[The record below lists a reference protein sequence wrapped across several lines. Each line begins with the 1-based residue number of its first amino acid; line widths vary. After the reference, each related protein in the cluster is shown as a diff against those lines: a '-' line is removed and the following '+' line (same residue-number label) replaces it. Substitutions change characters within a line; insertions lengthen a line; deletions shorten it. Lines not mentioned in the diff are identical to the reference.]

1 MILKKSLAP
10 LFALLVAVNAF
21 AVILRQS
28 LEQIGYDINV
38 LLLGNLLICIITA
51 ISFSMLYRGMRA
63 ADSFGFLRSVYGSFV
78 IKLILVAGIVF
89 GYAFVYRSGIN
100 KMSLFTCMFLYL
112 VYTFLE
118 MQALMRVFRKR
129 KNG

>member
-10 LFALLVAVNAF
+10 LFALLVAVNAV
-21 AVILRQS
+21 AVIFRQS
-28 LEQIGYDINV
+28 MERIGYDINV

-63 ADSFGFLRSVYGSFV
+63 SDSFGFLRSVYGSFI

-89 GYAFVYRSGIN
+89 VYAFRSAIN

>member
-1 MILKKSLAP
+1 MILRKSLAP
-10 LFALLVAVNAF
+10 LFALLVAVNAI
-21 AVILRQS
+21 AVIFRKG
-28 LEQIGYDINV
+28 LEHIGYDINV

-51 ISFSMLYRGMRA
+51 ISFVMLYRGMRA
-63 ADSFGFLRSVYGSFV
+63 TDSFSFLRSVYGSFV

-89 GYAFVYRSGIN
+89 GYAFVFRSGIN

-112 VYTFLE
+112 IYTFLE